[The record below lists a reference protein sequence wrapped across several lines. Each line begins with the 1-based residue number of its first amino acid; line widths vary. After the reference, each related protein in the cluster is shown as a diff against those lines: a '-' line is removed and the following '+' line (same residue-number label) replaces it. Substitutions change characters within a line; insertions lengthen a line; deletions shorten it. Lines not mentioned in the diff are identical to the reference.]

1 MLGEYDSGYENYI
14 DSLIREIEKL
24 QDENDKL
31 SEQVSSLVG
40 RSFRTADKMSC
51 IEADNAKLREYV
63 TKLEAANLDVTA
75 RLTDYIG
82 QYDPTD
88 AFVAEVKADNA
99 KLRELVRDMWLHSYC
114 SIAKTRKDDER
125 HVEDVMKRMR
135 ELGVE
140 VDA

>member
-1 MLGEYDSGYENYI
+1 MMGEYDAGYENYI

-51 IEADNAKLREYV
+51 IEAE
-63 TKLEAANLDVTA
+63 
-75 RLTDYIG
+75 
-82 QYDPTD
+82 
-88 AFVAEVKADNA
+88 NA
-99 KLRELVRDMWLHSYC
+99 KLRELLSVMAYCNQFRRDCDGC
-114 SIAKTRKDDER
+114 SMNGAAGIITGRAGCDELLA
-125 HVEDVMKRMR
+125 RMR

-140 VDA
+140 VTS